1 MRPSPIELFA
11 FYHLGLDSDGSYKF
25 RNVSDCARRYKV
37 DNATVQQ
44 WLREA
49 AIDPETVGQVP
60 FNLAR
65 FHVDAQFISEDKK
78 KALVQ
83 EAWSGYQ
90 QALRRRD
97 PSRFH
102 HHVDYDDLWG
112 DGKQEAP

>member
-25 RNVSDCARRYKV
+25 RNVSDCARRYQV
-37 DNATVQQ
+37 DNATVQR

-65 FHVDAQFISEDKK
+65 FHVDAQFVGDAQK

-83 EAWSGYQ
+83 EAWRGYQ
-90 QALRRRD
+90 QALQRRD